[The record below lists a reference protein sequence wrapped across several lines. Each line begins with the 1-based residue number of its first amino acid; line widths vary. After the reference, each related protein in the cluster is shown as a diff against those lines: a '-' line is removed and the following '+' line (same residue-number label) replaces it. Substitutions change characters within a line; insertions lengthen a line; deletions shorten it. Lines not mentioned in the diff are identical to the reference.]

1 MKHSTS
7 VLVAV
12 AITLASVTAN
22 PIDIPKRA
30 VDPQFSP
37 FLTCIRQKH
46 ANFPAEGKPTAQEI
60 RSCLDEAKASTNSKA
75 KREAEVASTTP
86 TTDEEEEL
94 LYNPD
99 EKRAVEPRYIIDS
112 VTRLG
117 KSLYLDKKATWC
129 AGQSVH
135 DNFVWVE
142 DIVSRSKDVCSQ
154 LKDQINSSG
163 VKEDGGVGLVIDK
176 LTNGHDKQGHQLK
189 DKRKVTASYLL
200 NFAPPAKMTID
211 EIKEL
216 STGVYDLCNDGF
228 ERIATK
234 GEGCTQD
241 IKYYR
246 PSKAK
251 HYTDT
256 GAIGGTINMY
266 LGDSTSQVADLIIDF
281 FNDD

>member
-1 MKHSTS
+1 M
-7 VLVAV
+7 
-12 AITLASVTAN
+12 VTAN
-22 PIDIPKRA
+22 PINISQRA
-30 VDPQFSP
+30 VDPQYSP
-37 FLTCIRQKH
+37 LLVCIRQKH
-46 ANFPAEGKPTAQEI
+46 PNFPTEGKPTPQEM
-60 RSCLDEAKASTNSKA
+60 RSCLNETKTKTTRDVQVVSPSTD
-75 KREAEVASTTP
+75 AE
-86 TTDEEEEL
+86 EEKENEEL

-99 EKRAVEPRYIIDS
+99 EKRSVQPRYIIDS

-129 AGQSVH
+129 AGKTVH

-142 DIVSRSKDVCSQ
+142 NIVSRSKSVCSE
-154 LKDQINSSG
+154 LKDQIDSSG
-163 VKEDGGVGLVIDK
+163 LKEDGGVGLVIDK
-176 LTNGHDKQGHQLK
+176 LTNGYDKQGHQLK

-200 NFAPPAKMTID
+200 NFVPPAKMTIN

-216 STGVYDLCNDGF
+216 STGVYDLCNDGI

-256 GAIGGTINMY
+256 GAIGGTIQMY
-266 LGDSTSQVADLIIDF
+266 LGDSVSRVADLTIDF
-281 FNDD
+281 FDDS

>member
-1 MKHSTS
+1 MKCNISIW
-7 VLVAV
+7 VAV
-12 AITLASVTAN
+12 AISLTSVTAN
-22 PIDIPKRA
+22 PVAIPQPA
-30 VDPQFSP
+30 VNPQHSP
-37 FLTCIRQKH
+37 LLACIQQKH
-46 ANFPAEGKPTAQEI
+46 PNFPTKGKPTPQEM
-60 RSCLDEAKASTNSKA
+60 RSCLDEAKANT
-75 KREAEVASTTP
+75 KRDTEAGSP
-86 TTDEEEEL
+86 TADLGAEEL

-99 EKRAVEPRYIIDS
+99 EKRSVQPRYIIDS
-112 VTRLG
+112 VGRLG

-129 AGQSVH
+129 DGKTVH
-135 DNFVWVE
+135 DNFVWVA
-142 DIVSRSKDVCSQ
+142 DIVSRSKDICSQ
-154 LKDQINSSG
+154 LKDQIDSSG
-163 VKEDGGVGLVIDK
+163 LKEDGGVGLVIDK

-200 NFAPPAKMTID
+200 TFVPPAKMTIN

-216 STGVYDLCNDGF
+216 STGVYDLCNDGI

-256 GAIGGTINMY
+256 GAIGGTIQMY
-266 LGDSTSQVADLIIDF
+266 LGDSVSRVADLTIGF
-281 FNDD
+281 FDD